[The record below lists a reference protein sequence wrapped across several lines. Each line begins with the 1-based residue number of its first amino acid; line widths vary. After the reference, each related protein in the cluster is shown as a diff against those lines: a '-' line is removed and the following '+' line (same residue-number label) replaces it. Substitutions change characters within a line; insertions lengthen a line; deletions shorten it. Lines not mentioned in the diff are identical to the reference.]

1 MNAQMPLQLRQVA
14 LVGNPNAGKSALF
27 NALTGARQK
36 IANYPGVTV
45 ERKAGR
51 LVLPSGASV
60 ELTDLPGAYGL
71 HATSPD
77 EAVTARVIL
86 GELPGEEAPGV
97 LVLVLDAAKAAV
109 PLWLAGRYFAAD
121 PNRDWIRVG
130 MAGAAFLGHLYPIFS
145 RFRGGKGVATAL
157 GAFLALEPKAAGLG
171 FLTYGLAYGVSRISS
186 VGSLCAV
193 VSFPLWLYLVGA
205 RRPSYVL
212 AGGLLLG
219 IVATHRGNI
228 ARLWRGQE
236 KKL

>member
-1 MNAQMPLQLRQVA
+1 MKLAMAIFCA
-14 LVGNPNAGKSALF
+14 LVLAYLSGSISFG
-27 NALTGARQK
+27 
-36 IANYPGVTV
+36 
-45 ERKAGR
+45 
-51 LVLPSGASV
+51 LVLARLRRVDLRSVGSGNI
-60 ELTDLPGAYGL
+60 GA
-71 HATSPD
+71 TN
-77 EAVTARVIL
+77 VARAL
-86 GELPGEEAPGV
+86 GKRWGV

-109 PLWLAGRYFAAD
+109 PLWLAGWYFAAA
-121 PNRDWIRVG
+121 PERDWIRVG

-171 FLTYGLAYGVSRISS
+171 FLTYGLAYGITRISS

-193 VSFPLWLYLVGA
+193 VSFPAWLYLFGA

>member
-1 MNAQMPLQLRQVA
+1 MKQAMAIFCA
-14 LVGNPNAGKSALF
+14 LILAYLAGSISF
-27 NALTGARQK
+27 G
-36 IANYPGVTV
+36 
-45 ERKAGR
+45 
-51 LVLPSGASV
+51 LVLARLRRVDLRSVGSGNI
-60 ELTDLPGAYGL
+60 GATN
-71 HATSPD
+71 A
-77 EAVTARVIL
+77 ARAM
-86 GELPGEEAPGV
+86 GKGWGV

-121 PNRDWIRVG
+121 PARDWIRVG

-157 GAFLALEPKAAGLG
+157 GAFLALEPRAAGLG
-171 FLTYGLAYGVSRISS
+171 FLTYALAYGVTRISS